1 MPRHG
6 PAVAG
11 LLAITTVM
19 ALASAS
25 CADPGDV
32 IAPSAARRMSVQLDQ
47 VRAAVDAADAR
58 AARQALRALE
68 RDAVRLRDEGLI
80 DPARADV
87 ILASAREVA
96 VQLSLL
102 PGSTTLPSPTLS
114 PSLDPESSE
123 DDDGYEGEEKV
134 NGKDKGNGKGN
145 GKGKGNG
152 NGNGQ
157 GHDD

>member
-1 MPRHG
+1 MPRRLARAG
-6 PAVAG
+6 SLPIVA
-11 LLAITTVM
+11 IV

-25 CADPGDV
+25 CADPGDM
-32 IAPSAARRMSVQLDQ
+32 IAPSAARRMSVQLDE
-47 VRAAVDAADAR
+47 VRAAVDAADVQ

-68 RDAVRLRDEGLI
+68 RDVVRLRDEGSI
-80 DPARADV
+80 DPERADV

-102 PGSTTLPSPTLS
+102 PGSTASPSPTVS

-123 DDDGYEGEEKV
+123 GDEEYETDEEGDEHG
-134 NGKDKGNGKGN
+134 NGNGNGHGNGKGN
-145 GKGKGNG
+145 GY
-152 NGNGQ
+152 